1 MTSPPAGG
9 LSAHAIDVSLWGESW
24 LVGLPLIAL
33 TVVVHVIGLGLIRAA
48 FANALQNR
56 ARARRFP
63 LYHFAMVMGVTV
75 TLVTALH
82 AFEASIWAM
91 ALYLIGAVP
100 TPHLAMLYSI
110 SAMTAYGHAQVYL
123 ARRWEMVGA
132 LEALT
137 GLMLFGLT
145 TAFLYGMIR
154 QDWSER
160 GASGSG

>member
-1 MTSPPAGG
+1 VNVAPPAG
-9 LSAHAIDVSLWGESW
+9 LTAHAIDVGLWGESW

-48 FANALQNR
+48 FANALANR

-63 LYHFAMVMGVTV
+63 LYHFALVMGITV
-75 TLVTALH
+75 TLVTSLH
-82 AFEASIWAM
+82 ALEAAIWAT
-91 ALYLIGAVP
+91 ALFLIGAVP
-100 TPHLAMLYSI
+100 TPHLAMLYST
-110 SAMTAYGHAQVYL
+110 SAMTAYGHAQVFL
-123 ARRWEMVGA
+123 EGRWQMLGA

-154 QDWSER
+154 QDWPAR
-160 GASGSG
+160 GGSG